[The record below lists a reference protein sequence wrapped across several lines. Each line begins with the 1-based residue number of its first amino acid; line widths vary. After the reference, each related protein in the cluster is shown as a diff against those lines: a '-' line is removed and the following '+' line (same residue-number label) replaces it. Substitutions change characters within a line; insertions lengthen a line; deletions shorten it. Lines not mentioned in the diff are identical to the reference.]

1 MIHSKKLGFRF
12 TVALS
17 LLVLTITFGL
27 QTSFAHNP
35 QLKNGFL
42 VTSGNQ
48 ILRFSADKHQ
58 IGRLSLGFS
67 AQQTVVNEESD
78 MVYAAG
84 SGVLQSYRLSDG
96 SLLSQKNISGIVAL
110 AHDSARNIIYA
121 LNQEKH
127 SIQLIDGKDLEVRSQ
142 IRLQNKPLDLAFN
155 SQSDSL
161 LVALDDQTIR
171 ELSASTAQETRSI
184 TDLDA
189 PARKIV
195 VSQKLDL
202 LLVQHEKWVSVYN
215 LNTLKFKDY
224 LPLEGHP
231 SRILVDEQNAQIF
244 VQLSDEPDS
253 VAVFSQTLKLVDWI
267 STAKRLY
274 QGRKVDASTMMLDS
288 ATGEPV
294 YYDAKSQTLFSRD
307 ETLHFGAE
315 EVPNDPPVGV
325 TPGPDILV
333 NPNIDK
339 GAQIQPNVEFDG
351 SGNFVITWT
360 DDAGNDGSGQGV
372 FAREFNFDSTPAT
385 NEYQINKVTKGDQG
399 TSTVHVNS
407 DGDFTIAW
415 RDANE
420 TDGDQF
426 GVYMRQFA
434 KGGTAKADDILV
446 PQTTTGRQM
455 APSVT
460 GDPGGKVIAAWS
472 GPDDGSGRGTWT
484 RLFDAS
490 GAPITNEM
498 LVNTSTAGNTWAV
511 DVNANNT
518 GEFVVVWR
526 DDTNDRIRGRKFHS
540 DGTPVA
546 ASDFQAGPFGTGSP
560 KNFEPSVG
568 VFEDGSFIVAWRES
582 SAGGICA
589 EKFDT
594 NQNPIGTPFV
604 VTSKMTE
611 QQYSTSIAVAP
622 DNSFVVVWRDSG
634 YSSDNIVARM
644 FDTAGVP
651 LGPDFIVPENFGNDE
666 FECSVGSDNAGN
678 FVVVWK
684 DRGGPTSIAARYFM
698 VGPPPVPMTVDSA
711 TPNTAD
717 RGASLTVN
725 VVGTQFPTDAT
736 ANFNDPGITV
746 NSTTFI
752 DAQHLD
758 VNITITATAFL
769 GLHDITVNSSTGNAT
784 GNDLFAVTV
793 GGGYPAPDITDL
805 APPSGDQG
813 KTINVDIN
821 GTDFA
826 NDAGL
831 SANFGPDITVN
842 SLQFISG
849 IQIRANITIA
859 STAAVGLRD
868 VTVTNPGGASD
879 TCTLCFDV
887 IFNPTLYSDDFS
899 DGDASDW
906 IVEKGSWSAAGQAL
920 TNTSGDG
927 KPRIIS
933 PFIGCGVCSFEVDVK
948 RGQSQGATLSVY
960 GWWVDSKNYVELL
973 MNKDKGKWILKH
985 KINGD
990 LVNKSN
996 VKGTINTGQFYHVK
1010 LANDG
1015 TNFTATIDGGLT
1027 VSIPVTGTPLG
1038 TTAFKVK
1045 GTIGT
1050 FDNVVVLP

>member
-1 MIHSKKLGFRF
+1 MIYSKKLGFRF
-12 TVALS
+12 IVALS
-17 LLVLTITFGL
+17 LLVLTISFGL
-27 QTSFAHNP
+27 QTSLAHNL

-58 IGRLSLGFS
+58 IGQLSPGFT
-67 AQQTVVNEESD
+67 AQQTAVDEAAD
-78 MVYAAG
+78 MLFAAG

-96 SLLSQKNISGIVAL
+96 SLLKQKPISGIVAL
-110 AHDSARNIIYA
+110 AHDSARNVLYA
-121 LNQEKH
+121 LNQDKH

-142 IRLQNKPLDLAFN
+142 IRLPNKPLDLAFN

-171 ELSASTAQETRSI
+171 ELSASSKQEKGRI

-189 PARKIV
+189 PAHKILI
-195 VSQKLDL
+195 SQALDL

-215 LNTLKFKDY
+215 LSTLKFRDY

-231 SRILVDEQNAQIF
+231 ARILVDEQQGQIF

-253 VAVFSQTLKLVDWI
+253 FAVFSKSLKLVDWI
-267 STAKRLY
+267 STAKRLF

-288 ATGEPV
+288 ATGKPV
-294 YYDAKSQTLFSRD
+294 FYDAKSQTVFTRE
-307 ETLHFGAE
+307 ETLHFGPE
-315 EVPNDPPVGV
+315 SVPSDPPPGV
-325 TPGPDILV
+325 VPGPDIEV
-333 NPNIDK
+333 NPNLDN
-339 GAQIQPNVEFDG
+339 GAQILPNVEFDG

-360 DDAGNDGSGQGV
+360 DANGYDGSGEGV
-372 FAREFNFDSTPAT
+372 FAREFNFDSTPVN
-385 NEYQINKVTKGDQG
+385 NEFKINKVTKGDQG

-407 DGDFTIAW
+407 DGDFTIMW

-426 GVYMRQFA
+426 GAYMRMFA

-446 PQTTTGRQM
+446 PQTTAGRQM
-455 APSVT
+455 APSVS
-460 GDPGGKVIAAWS
+460 GDPGGRIVAAWS
-472 GPDDGSGRGTWT
+472 GPGDGSGRGTWV
-484 RLFDAS
+484 RLFDAT
-490 GAPITNEM
+490 GAPITDEI
-498 LVNTSTAGNTWAV
+498 LANTSIPGNTWAV
-511 DVNANNT
+511 DVNSNNT
-518 GEFVVVWR
+518 GAFVVVWR
-526 DDTNDRIRGRKFHS
+526 DDSNDRIRGRKFNA

-546 ASDFQAGPFGTGSP
+546 GSDFQAGPFGNGSP

-589 EKFDT
+589 QRFDT
-594 NQNPIGTPFV
+594 NQIPVGVPFV
-604 VTSKMTE
+604 VTSKKTG
-611 QQYSTSIAVAP
+611 QQYSTSTAVAP
-622 DNSFVVVWRDSG
+622 DNTFVIVWRDSG
-634 YSSDNIVARM
+634 YSSDDIVARM
-644 FDTAGVP
+644 FDAAGNP
-651 LGPDFIVPENFGNDE
+651 LGPDFVVPENPGNDE

-678 FVVVWK
+678 FVAVWK
-684 DRGGPTSIAARYFM
+684 DRNGPTSIAARYFM

-711 TPNTAD
+711 SPTSAD
-717 RGASLTVN
+717 RGATLTVN
-725 VVGTQFPTDAT
+725 VVGTQFPNDST

-752 DAQHLD
+752 DPQHLD
-758 VNITITATAFL
+758 VDITVTAAAFL
-769 GLHDITVNSSTGNAT
+769 GLHDITVSSSTGNAT
-784 GNDLFAVTV
+784 GDDLFAVKV
-793 GGGYPAPDITDL
+793 GGGYPAPDVVAL
-805 APPSGDQG
+805 VPPSGDQG
-813 KTINVDIN
+813 KTLNIDIN
-821 GTDFA
+821 GLDFA
-826 NDAGL
+826 NDVGL

-842 SLQFISG
+842 SVQFISG

-859 STAAVGLRD
+859 SAAAVGLRD

-887 IFNPTLYSDDFS
+887 IFNPTLYSDDFD

-906 IVEKGSWSAAGQAL
+906 IVDKGTWAVASQAL
-920 TNTSGDG
+920 SNTSGTG

-933 PFIGCGVCSFEVDVK
+933 PFVGCGVCSFEVDVK
-948 RGQSQGATLSVY
+948 RGTSQGATLSVY
-960 GWWVDSKNYVELL
+960 GWWVDSKSFVELI

-990 LVNKSN
+990 VVNKSN
-996 VKGTINTGQFYHVK
+996 VKGPINTGQFYHVK

-1027 VSIPVTGTPLG
+1027 VSIPITGTPLG
-1038 TTAFKVK
+1038 TIALKVK